1 MSIKSRAVFRN
12 WMAAALLSL
21 LCLPVSARTDSIQ
34 AQHREP
40 VPDALFDVKIK
51 TSPKAKKDNFWR
63 RMFAGH
69 IDRTFERKFDYSFV
83 VCPSWSREGSV
94 GLGGMAAALYRL
106 DRSDSALAPSDM
118 SLSANASLKGFFYV
132 GIIGNTN
139 FKGRRSRLK
148 YELSFSQKKL
158 NFWGISYDVCAVHP
172 AINYTRWRVKA
183 DAFYDYMVYPGL
195 YVGAA
200 LNIGYNSAVRIDNI
214 AYLEGQ
220 KRTYLNTGVGL
231 SLQYD
236 TRNSITYPTRGW
248 NVLFRQMLYPEFA
261 GNCHR
266 TLWRSTL
273 TVDYYQ
279 HLWRGAVLAFD
290 LFGELNSPNTP
301 WVLRE
306 EAGGIYRLRGYY
318 SGRYIDNNLLSL
330 QMELRQKLFWRVGL
344 VAFVGCGSVFPSFKE
359 WRWNHLLPSGGIG
372 LRFEYKHNLNLRID
386 YGFGKGTSGFVLSLG
401 ESF

>member
-1 MSIKSRAVFRN
+1 MLIKHLTRWRGG
-12 WMAAALLSL
+12 MMLLLSF
-21 LCLPVSARTDSIQ
+21 LCLPLSAGESDSLR
-34 AQHREP
+34 AKKRN
-40 VPDALFDVKIK
+40 VNPDVLFDVQVK
-51 TSPKAKKDNFWR
+51 TSSKAKKDNFWR

-83 VCPSWSREGSV
+83 VTPSWSREGSV

-106 DRSDSALAPSDM
+106 DRTDSALAPSDM

-132 GIIGNTN
+132 GIIGNTY
-139 FKGRRSRLK
+139 FKGRHSRLK
-148 YELSFSQKKL
+148 YELSFSQRKV
-158 NFWGISYDVCAVHP
+158 NFWGIGYDFCAAHP

-200 LNIGYNSAVRIDNI
+200 LNLGYNSAVKIDDVS
-214 AYLEGQ
+214 YLGGQ
-220 KRTYLNTGVGL
+220 KRSYFLTGAGL

-236 TRNSITYPTRGW
+236 TRNSITYPTKGW
-248 NVLFRQMLYPEFA
+248 NVLFRQMIYPGFL
-261 GNCHR
+261 GNAQR

-279 HLWRGAVLAFD
+279 KLWRGAVLAFD
-290 LFGELNSPNTP
+290 LFGEINSRNMP

-306 EAGGIYRLRGYY
+306 EAGGSYRLRGYY
-318 SGRYIDNNLLSL
+318 TGRYMDNNLVSL
-330 QMELRQKLFWRVGL
+330 QMEIRQKLFWRVGIA
-344 VAFVGCGSVFPSFKE
+344 AFVGCGSVFPSFKE
-359 WRWNHLLPSGGIG
+359 WKWNHLLPSGGLG
-372 LRFEYKHNLNLRID
+372 LRFEFKHNLNLRID
-386 YGFGKGTSGFVLSLG
+386 YGFGKGTSGFVLGLG